1 MRTVTL
7 TRPGWEG
14 HGWDLHGAIHP
25 VRFDDHGVAT
35 VPDDDEFRT
44 WVEPHC
50 HKNGVTV
57 TRAPAPEAAPKKATR
72 PKAKEKK

>member
-1 MRTVTL
+1 MSTVTL

-14 HGWDLHGAIHP
+14 HGWNLHGAIHP
-25 VRFDDHGVAT
+25 VWFDDEGVAT

-50 HKNGVTV
+50 RKNGVTV
-57 TRAPAPEAAPKKATR
+57 TRPPAEK
-72 PKAKEKK
+72 PKAKAATKAKGKK